1 MFKFILKD
9 FLLHKKFLL
18 GFGPAYVI
26 YMAIFGSRISG
37 SGVSAGF
44 GPLLYALLPLTIYA
58 REDKFKAEGFSLSL
72 PVTRRDLILS
82 RYVLSW
88 IVMLAMYGG
97 ASVLSLLI
105 PGTKLSLST
114 VFLPKTILMALFFMT
129 LIFGML
135 MPLFTRFGFVG
146 LMIFLV
152 ALQVLGIFLVVFN
165 MVIKDI
171 RTVIVSIVRAINKAQ
186 AAIGPAGSA
195 AAAVVLMIVLT
206 YLSFELSAYWFKRKD
221 F

>member
-1 MFKFILKD
+1 MRKFILKD

-18 GFGPAYVI
+18 GFGPAYVL
-26 YMAIFGSRISG
+26 YMAIFGSRISS
-37 SGVSAGF
+37 SGVMGGF

-58 REDKFKAEGFSLSL
+58 REDKFKADVFSLSL
-72 PVTRRDLILS
+72 PVTRRHLILS
-82 RYVLSW
+82 RYVMAW
-88 IVMLAMYGG
+88 ITMLLMYGI
-97 ASVLSLLI
+97 ASVLSVLI

-114 VFLPKTILMALFFMT
+114 IFLPKTVLMALFFMT
-129 LIFGML
+129 LIFGTL

-171 RTVIVSIVRAINKAQ
+171 RTVIVSIVGSVNKAQ
-186 AAIGPAGSA
+186 AAVGPAGSA
-195 AAAVVLMIVLT
+195 AAAVVLMIILT
-206 YLSFELSAYWFKRKD
+206 YISFELSVYLFKRRD

>member
-1 MFKFILKD
+1 MRKFILKD

-18 GFGPAYVI
+18 GFGPAYAL
-26 YMAIFGSRISG
+26 YMAFFGSRIGG

-58 REDKFKAEGFSLSL
+58 REDKFKADGFSLSL
-72 PVTRRDLILS
+72 PMTRRDLILS

-88 IVMLAMYGG
+88 IAMLGMYVS

-105 PGTKLSLST
+105 PGTKLGVST

-129 LIFGML
+129 FIFGTL
-135 MPLFTRFGFVG
+135 MPLFTRVGMVG
-146 LMIFLV
+146 LMIFLI
-152 ALQVLGIFLVVFN
+152 ALQVLGIFFVVFH

-171 RTVIVSIVRAINKAQ
+171 RTVIMSIVGAINKAQ
-186 AAIGPAGSA
+186 AALGPAGSA
-195 AAAVVLMIVLT
+195 AAAVVLMIMLT
-206 YLSFELSAYWFKRKD
+206 YLSFELSVFLFKRKD

>member
-1 MFKFILKD
+1 MRRFILKD
-9 FLLHKKFLL
+9 FLLHKKFLM
-18 GFGPAYVI
+18 GFGPAYVL
-26 YMAIFGSRISG
+26 YMAFFGSRISG

-44 GPLLYALLPLTIYA
+44 GPLLYALLPLTIFA
-58 REDKFKAEGFSLSL
+58 REDKFKAETFSLSL

-82 RYVLSW
+82 RYVMAWLC
-88 IVMLAMYGG
+88 MLVMYGS
-97 ASVLSLLI
+97 ASVLSVFI
-105 PGTKLSLST
+105 PGTKLAVST
-114 VFLPKTILMALFFMT
+114 VFLPKTVLMALFFMT
-129 LIFGML
+129 LIFGTL
-135 MPLFTRFGFVG
+135 MPLFTRFGFTG

-171 RTVIVSIVRAINKAQ
+171 RAVIVSVIGSINKAQ

-195 AAAVVLMIVLT
+195 AAAVVLMILVT
-206 YLSFELSAYWFKRKD
+206 YLSFELSVFLFKRRD

>member
-1 MFKFILKD
+1 MRKFILKD

-18 GFGPAYVI
+18 GFGPAYVV

-82 RYVLSW
+82 RYIMAW
-88 IVMLAMYGG
+88 ITMLAMYGS

-105 PGTKLSLST
+105 PGTKLGVST
-114 VFLPKTILMALFFMT
+114 VFLPKTVLMALFFMT

-135 MPLFTRFGFVG
+135 MPLFTRFGMVG
-146 LMIFLV
+146 LMIFLITM
-152 ALQVLGIFLVVFN
+152 QVLGIFLIVFN
-165 MVIKDI
+165 VVIKDI
-171 RTVIVSIVRAINKAQ
+171 RSLIISIIRAVNEAQ
-186 AAIGPAGSA
+186 AAVGPAGSA
-195 AAAVVLMIVLT
+195 AAAVVLMIILT
-206 YLSFELSAYWFKRKD
+206 YLSFELSVFFFKRKD

>member
-1 MFKFILKD
+1 MRKFILKD

-18 GFGPAYVI
+18 GFGPAYVV
-26 YMAIFGSRISG
+26 YMAIFGSRIGG

-72 PVTRRDLILS
+72 PMTRRDLILS
-82 RYVLSW
+82 RYIMAW
-88 IVMLAMYGG
+88 ITMLAMYGS
-97 ASVLSLLI
+97 ASVLSVLI
-105 PGTKLSLST
+105 PGTKLSTST
-114 VFLPKTILMALFFMT
+114 IFLPKTVLMALFFMT

-135 MPLFTRFGFVG
+135 MPLFTRFGMVG
-146 LMIFLV
+146 LMVFLI
-152 ALQVLGIFLVVFN
+152 AMQVLGIFFVVFN

-171 RTVIVSIVRAINKAQ
+171 RTVIMSTVGAINKVQ

-195 AAAVVLMIVLT
+195 AAAVILMIMFT
-206 YLSFELSAYWFKRKD
+206 YLSFELSVFVFKRKD

>member
-1 MFKFILKD
+1 MRKFILKD

-18 GFGPAYVI
+18 GFGSAYAL
-26 YMAIFGSRISG
+26 YMAIFGSRFGG

-72 PVTRRDLILS
+72 PATRRDLMLS
-82 RYVLSW
+82 RYVMAW
-88 IVMLAMYGG
+88 ITMLAMYGS

-105 PGTKLSLST
+105 PGTKLAVST
-114 VFLPKTILMALFFMT
+114 VFLPKTVLMALFLMT
-129 LIFGML
+129 LIFGTL
-135 MPLFTRFGFVG
+135 MPLFTRFGMVG

-171 RTVIVSIVRAINKAQ
+171 RTVILSIVGAISKAQ

-195 AAAVVLMIVLT
+195 AAAVVLMVTLT
-206 YLSFELSAYWFKRKD
+206 YLSFELSVFLFKRKD